1 MQNLWK
7 KESVVHESNFVDLFA
22 YLGTD
27 QYDELAY
34 QLQQGKAHKDN
45 DLSIAYRLQG
55 NDLFRENEIVDAMER
70 YNKSLCYA
78 EIGTENLS
86 MVYAN
91 RSSCFLALKMYA
103 EALID
108 IDLAVSA
115 NYPDRL
121 MPKLMKRQAN
131 CIRLMQVAPERQQ
144 FQPKLCFEQHEQ
156 YPCLANLLQIK
167 TNETYGRHIIA
178 TQNIDVGKIILVE
191 QCFGSVSVDD
201 ERMCCAMCMKTKTNL
216 IACSKCT
223 DAMYCNND
231 CMERDAAA
239 HKFSCAQFNSVSGSL
254 KLYIKTLINAISL
267 FKNVDSLMEFVAEA
281 VESNGI
287 PESMMNTKSIY
298 RLFLSL
304 NVSFNELEKDDLMF
318 DAQKIYIT
326 IQSAP
331 AIKQLFDTLSKQR
344 FLQHLVLHHL
354 LVTALNRFQI
364 SADGD
369 YLETTEIAPM
379 TCIFNHSC
387 APNAFIHVIGNQSVI
402 ITIRPVKRGDQLF
415 ISYLGEDVVKSTDF
429 RRNYLMNTFGFLCE
443 CDKCES
449 CCLPVDRAAMKM
461 DKYFK
466 CIQQDYKTAFN
477 DKIQR
482 VTLKDYCIRFLMKYG
497 HLNWCDELN
506 FVSMCY
512 MKWIFEYLT
521 EDFDCELSLVI

>member
-7 KESVVHESNFVDLFA
+7 KESVVRESNYVDLFA
-22 YLGTD
+22 YLGND
-27 QYDELAY
+27 QYDELAHE
-34 QLQQGKAHKDN
+34 LEQGKAYKDN

-55 NDLFRENEIVDAMER
+55 NDLFRENKIVEAMER
-70 YNKSLCYA
+70 YNESLCYT

-108 IDLAVSA
+108 IDLAVNA

-131 CIRLMQVAPERQQ
+131 CIRLMQVAPQRQQ
-144 FQPKLCFEQHEQ
+144 FQPKLSFERHDK

-167 TNETYGRHIIA
+167 SNETFGRHITA
-178 TQNIDVGKIILVE
+178 TQNIDVGKIIMVE

-201 ERMCCAMCMKTKTNL
+201 QRMCCAMCMKTKTNL
-216 IACSKCT
+216 IACSMCT

-239 HKFSCAQFNSVSGSL
+239 HKFSCAQFNSVAGSL
-254 KLYIKTLINAISL
+254 KLYIQTVFSAISL
-267 FKNVDSLMEFVAEA
+267 FKNVDSLMEFVAET

-287 PESMMNTKSIY
+287 PESMMNTKSKY

-304 NVSFNELEKDDLMF
+304 HTSFKEHEKDDLTF
-318 DAQKIYIT
+318 DAQKIYII

-331 AIKQLFDTLSKQR
+331 SIKKLFNTTAKQR
-344 FLQHLVLHHL
+344 FLQHLVLNHL
-354 LVTALNRFQI
+354 LVTARNRFEI
-364 SADGD
+364 NADGD
-369 YLETTEIAPM
+369 HLQTTEIAPM
-379 TCIFNHSC
+379 TCLFNHSC
-387 APNAFIHVIGNQSVI
+387 APNAFIHVFGNQSLI
-402 ITIRPVKRGDQLF
+402 ITIRPVKRGEQLF
-415 ISYLGEDVVKSTDF
+415 ISYLGEEIGNTTDF
-429 RRNYLMNTFGFLCE
+429 RRHYLMDTFGFLCE
-443 CDKCES
+443 CDKCEP
-449 CCLPVDRAAMKM
+449 CCLPADRAAMKT
-461 DKYFK
+461 DRYFK

-482 VTLKDYCIRFLMKYG
+482 VMLKEYCIRFLMKYG
-497 HLNWCDELN
+497 HLNWCDEMNL
-506 FVSMCY
+506 CY
-512 MKWIFEYLT
+512 MTLRQCAI
-521 EDFDCELSLVI
+521 